1 MGVESRPAGLMRR
14 PRVEL
19 AALPTPLRPLPRLSE
34 ALGVELWVKRD
45 DLTGLGL
52 GGNKAR
58 KLEFLAGAALAERAD
73 VLVTGGGPGSNHAQM
88 TAAAAARLRLRC
100 DIVLYGSPLVREP
113 ANLRLSR
120 LLGAEVHF
128 TGDPDRGSV
137 DAEIPRRCRLW
148 EQDGHVPYAIP
159 RGGASP
165 VGCSGYVE
173 AAFELDEQLRTAGV
187 APTRLYLATG
197 SCGTQAGL
205 ALGALLC
212 GASYRVVGVTVSRDR
227 DECVDRIR
235 ALIGEAAALLGVDPP
250 ESPVDV
256 VDGYIGPGYG
266 KPSLEGQEASRLA
279 AGTEGLLLDHT
290 FTAKAMAALVADAR
304 SGRLDGPVVF
314 LHTGG
319 TGGLLGG
326 EP

>member
-1 MGVESRPAGLMRR
+1 VSRPSGLLQR

-19 AALPTPLRPLPRLSE
+19 AALPTPLHPLRRLSE
-34 ALGVELWVKRD
+34 ALGVEVWVKRD

-58 KLEFLAGAALAERAD
+58 KLEFLAGAALAEHAD
-73 VLVTGGGPGSNHAQM
+73 VLVTGGGPGSNHAQV
-88 TAAAAARLRLRC
+88 TAAAAARLGLRC
-100 DIVLYGSPLVREP
+100 HIVLYGDPPVPEP
-113 ANLRLSR
+113 ANLRLCR

-128 TGDPDRGSV
+128 TGDSERASV
-137 DAEIPRRCRLW
+137 DAELPRRCRIL
-148 EQDGHVPYAIP
+148 EQDGHSPYAIP

-165 VGCSGYVE
+165 VGCTGYVE
-173 AAFELDEQLRTAGV
+173 AAFELGDQLRAGGV

-205 ALGALLC
+205 VLGGALC
-212 GASYRVVGVTVSRDR
+212 GASYRVVGITVSRDR
-227 DECVDRIR
+227 DECIDRIR
-235 ALIGEAAALLGVDPP
+235 ALIGEAAELLGAQPA
-250 ESPVDV
+250 ETIVDV
-256 VDGYIGPGYG
+256 LDGHIGPGYG
-266 KPSLEGQEASRLA
+266 KPSPEGREAAGLA
-279 AGTEGLLLDHT
+279 AKTEGLLLDQT
-290 FTAKAMAALVADAR
+290 FTAKAMAALVADVR